1 MLEKDI
7 ISAVIYNQEYLE
19 QVSDYLNMSSIA
31 YNWGTCFVLSVGQ
44 TQEMI
49 EYAKL
54 AGVRSSITQLVAKN
68 QIQSISAFLQENIVF
83 FLFSRSDHKQ
93 QFFAAYQ

>member
-1 MLEKDI
+1 MCVFGDSCCKKQTGSKTGKKKKRESLTKQINNLSYMLEKDI

-44 TQEMI
+44 TQ
-49 EYAKL
+49 
-54 AGVRSSITQLVAKN
+54 
-68 QIQSISAFLQENIVF
+68 
-83 FLFSRSDHKQ
+83 
-93 QFFAAYQ
+93 